1 MSNTNNSDV
10 AAVLVAVDLVVGMT
24 FIGETHHPSG
34 SNKSLHNAP

>member
-1 MSNTNNSDV
+1 MSNSNNTDV
-10 AAVLVAVDLVVGMT
+10 AAVLVAVDLVVSMA